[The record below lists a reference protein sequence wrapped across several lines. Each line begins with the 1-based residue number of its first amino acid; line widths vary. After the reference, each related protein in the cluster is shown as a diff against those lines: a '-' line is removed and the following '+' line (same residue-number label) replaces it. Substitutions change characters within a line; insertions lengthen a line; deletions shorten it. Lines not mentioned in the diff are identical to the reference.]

1 MENIH
6 SMPSNTWDIHSHHP
20 WFQVE
25 DFPYPGINTQSWV
38 IGQSGRKTT
47 SYDFHIPGLGCL
59 GIQFYFGFA
68 LIEKKECWVVDLISK
83 HDLMKKAI
91 HCILP
96 PCCLGLG
103 VLLDTPTLP
112 DSSFCP
118 SEYIWL
124 FFFFLENSLPRKPCA
139 WKICFQIRGSL
150 FFMDLFAPKIQSRG
164 RKSIF

>member
-38 IGQSGRKTT
+38 IGQSGQKTT

-96 PCCLGLG
+96 AVWVSVFFWILPYCL
-103 VLLDTPTLP
+103 TPVSVHQNT
-112 DSSFCP
+112 SG
-118 SEYIWL
+118 
-124 FFFFLENSLPRKPCA
+124 FFFFGNFSPKKTLCLEDIFPNKRKLIFHGL
-139 WKICFQIRGSL
+139 ICT
-150 FFMDLFAPKIQSRG
+150 
-164 RKSIF
+164 

>member
-38 IGQSGRKTT
+38 IGQSGQKTT

-96 PCCLGLG
+96 AVWVSVFFWILPYCL
-103 VLLDTPTLP
+103 TPVSVHQNT
-112 DSSFCP
+112 SG
-118 SEYIWL
+118 
-124 FFFFLENSLPRKPCA
+124 FFFFFGNFSPKKTLCLEDIFPNKRKLIFHGL
-139 WKICFQIRGSL
+139 ICT
-150 FFMDLFAPKIQSRG
+150 
-164 RKSIF
+164 

>member
-38 IGQSGRKTT
+38 IGQSGQKTT

-96 PCCLGLG
+96 AVWVSVFFWILPYCL
-103 VLLDTPTLP
+103 TPVSVHHNT
-112 DSSFCP
+112 SG
-118 SEYIWL
+118 
-124 FFFFLENSLPRKPCA
+124 FFFFFGNFSPKKTLCLEDIFPNKRKLIFHGL
-139 WKICFQIRGSL
+139 ICT
-150 FFMDLFAPKIQSRG
+150 
-164 RKSIF
+164 

>member
-1 MENIH
+1 
-6 SMPSNTWDIHSHHP
+6 MPSNTWDIHSHHP

-38 IGQSGRKTT
+38 IGQSGQKTT

-96 PCCLGLG
+96 AVWVSVFFWILPYCL
-103 VLLDTPTLP
+103 TPVSVHQNT
-112 DSSFCP
+112 SG
-118 SEYIWL
+118 
-124 FFFFLENSLPRKPCA
+124 FFFFLETSLPRKPCA
-139 WKICFQIRGSL
+139 WKIFFQIRGSL
-150 FFMDLFAPKIQSRG
+150 FFMDLFASKIQSRG